1 MLKLNDKY
9 LLDITQDF
17 GADNPVEWENLGTFL
32 TWENQYSS
40 PNQNDYSSPEEFVN
54 EFLGED
60 KWEEIHDKHDN
71 TIDFVNDIQKHFDR
85 KGYIVYPIS
94 KFEHTEVKYFI
105 GVGSGFDSGVVGF
118 AIVSKDEVR
127 KIYNTKQVSKDKVKK
142 DFEQSLELYTDY
154 ANGYVFGFTLM
165 DMNQNEIDSCLG
177 FYGFDHN
184 TNGLMETVNESLEHE
199 TKLEDWEQAQEK
211 VTVKY
216 Y

>member
-9 LLDITQDF
+9 LLDITQDNF
-17 GADNPVEWENLGTFL
+17 AENPMEWGNLGTFL
-32 TWENQYSS
+32 TWEDSYES
-40 PNQNDYSSPEEFVN
+40 PCRNDYSSPEEFFN

-60 KWEEIHDKHDN
+60 KWEEIYDKHDSA
-71 TIDFVNDIQKHFDR
+71 IDFVNDIQKHFDR

-105 GVGSGFDSGVVGF
+105 DVDSGFDSGVVGF

-165 DMNQNEIDSCLG
+165 DMEQEEIDSCFG
-177 FYGFDHN
+177 FYGFDQD

-199 TKLEDWEQAQEK
+199 TKLEDWKQAQEK
-211 VTVKY
+211 AVY

>member
-9 LLDITQDF
+9 LLDIKQDF
-17 GADNPVEWENLGTFL
+17 GAENPLEWENLGTFL
-32 TWENQYSS
+32 TWENQYDS
-40 PNQNDYSSPEEFVN
+40 PNQNEYSSPEEFVN

-60 KWEEIHDKHDN
+60 KWEEIYDKHDN
-71 TIDFVNDIQKHFDR
+71 TMDFVNDIQKHFDR

-94 KFEHTEVKYFI
+94 RFEHTEVKYFI

-118 AIVSKDEVR
+118 AIVSKDKVR
-127 KIYNTKQVSKDKVKK
+127 ETYNTKQVYKDKVKE
-142 DFEQSLELYTDY
+142 DFEQLLKLYTDY

-165 DMNQNEIDSCLG
+165 DMKQNEIDSCYG
-177 FYGFDHN
+177 FYGFDHD
-184 TNGLMETVNESLEHE
+184 TNGLMETVNENLEHE

-211 VTVKY
+211 VTVEY

>member
-17 GADNPVEWENLGTFL
+17 GANNPLGWENLETFL
-32 TWENQYSS
+32 TWENQYYS

-118 AIVSKDEVR
+118 AIVLKDEVR
-127 KIYNTKQVSKDKVKK
+127 ETYNTKQVYKDKVKE
-142 DFEQSLELYTDY
+142 DFEQLLELYTDY

-165 DMNQNEIDSCLG
+165 DMKQNEIDSCYG
-177 FYGFDHN
+177 FYGFDHDK
-184 TNGLMETVNESLEHE
+184 NGLMETVNESLEHE

-211 VTVKY
+211 VTVEY